1 MTLQPNQLSAL
12 VRLLLLAVS
21 FFAQAPSHAAEAL
34 ALAPVVQPFVD
45 QQHIA
50 GAVLLVADAEKV
62 LAVEAVGDADIATK
76 KKMRTNALFW
86 IASMTKPITC
96 TALMMLVD
104 EGKIDVNAPV
114 SRYLP
119 EFADQWLIAERDE
132 AHILLKK
139 PARQMLVR
147 DLMSHTSG
155 ITQQLSFKG
164 VNGEELPLATRV
176 AALAAQPLESEPGT
190 KYKYTNGGMNTV
202 GRIVEKVSG
211 VPFAEFLQTR
221 LFDPLGMTDTT
232 FWPSDEQAARLP
244 TGYRAS
250 ADGKSIEPAQLDAFT
265 PPLSNRRRAPF
276 PGGGLFSTAADLAKF
291 CQMILNGGTL
301 GGHKHLSPAAVKQMT
316 TRQTAEGIVESYGF
330 GWTINGGVIA
340 HAGAWKTS
348 MAIHPKDGLITI
360 FLVQVAGWRDEA
372 AGKKI
377 EPLFRKAAL
386 ARFGPK

>member
-1 MTLQPNQLSAL
+1 MKHLVTALLSCALLSSAFADKGAPRFAPVLQPFIQ
-12 VRLLLLAVS
+12 
-21 FFAQAPSHAAEAL
+21 
-34 ALAPVVQPFVD
+34 

-50 GAVLLVADAEKV
+50 GAVVLVADAEKV
-62 LAVEAVGDADIATK
+62 LALEAVGAADMAAQ
-76 KKMRTNALFW
+76 KKMRTDTVFW

-104 EGKIDVNAPV
+104 EGKVDVDAPV

-119 EFADQWLIAERDE
+119 EFADQWLIAERDD

-155 ITQQLSFKG
+155 ITQQLFFKG

-202 GRIVEKVSG
+202 GRIVEKISG
-211 VPFAEFLQTR
+211 LPFAEFLQTR
-221 LFDPLGMTDTT
+221 LFDPLGMKDTT
-232 FWPSDEQAARLP
+232 FWPSDEQIARLA
-244 TGYRAS
+244 TGYQATPDRQGIDPTPLA
-250 ADGKSIEPAQLDAFT
+250 AFT
-265 PPLSNRRRAPF
+265 PPLSNRKRAPF

-301 GGHKHLSPAAVKQMT
+301 DGRKYLAPEKVRQITS
-316 TRQTAEGIVESYGF
+316 RQTAESIVESYGF
-330 GWTINGGVIA
+330 GWTTNGGMIA
-340 HAGAWKTS
+340 HGGAWKTN
-348 MAIHPKDGLITI
+348 MTLHPKAGLITI
-360 FLVQVAGWRDEA
+360 FLVQVAGWRDDAE
-372 AGKKI
+372 GKKI
-377 EPLFRKAAL
+377 EPAFRNAAL
-386 ARFGPK
+386 AAFGQNPTSK

>member
-1 MTLQPNQLSAL
+1 MKTSIIQLSASIL
-12 VRLLLLAVS
+12 WLTAGFLASPVN
-21 FFAQAPSHAAEAL
+21 AAETAK
-34 ALAPVVQPFVD
+34 LAPVLQPYID
-45 QQHIA
+45 EQHIA
-50 GAVLLVADAEKV
+50 GAVVLVADREKV
-62 LAVEAVGDADIATK
+62 LATEAVGWADVAAK
-76 KKMRTNALFW
+76 KKLSTDAVFW

-96 TALMMLVD
+96 TALMMLAD
-104 EGKIDVNAPV
+104 EGKVDVDAPV

-119 EFADQWLIAERDE
+119 EFADQWLIAERDD

-221 LFDPLGMTDTT
+221 LFDPLGMKDTT
-232 FWPSDEQAARLP
+232 FWPSDEQVARLP
-244 TGYRAS
+244 TGYRAM
-250 ADGKSIEPAQLDAFT
+250 ADGKGIEPAPLVAFT
-265 PPLSNRRRAPF
+265 PPLSNRKRAPF

-301 GGHKHLSPAAVKQMT
+301 HGRKYLAPEKVQQMT
-316 TRQTAEGIVESYGF
+316 SRQTAKDIVESYGF
-330 GWTINGGVIA
+330 GWTTNGGMIA
-340 HAGAWKTS
+340 HGGAWKTN
-348 MAIHPKDGLITI
+348 MAIHPKEGLITI

-372 AGKKI
+372 EGKKI
-377 EPLFRKAAL
+377 EPGFRKAAL
-386 ARFGPK
+386 ELFANP